1 MTGNEIRKRFLA
13 FFEKREHA
21 IVPSAPLV
29 PENDPTVLFNTAGM
43 QPLVPYLMGQPHP
56 TGSKRIVDSQKCVR
70 TNDIEEVGDNTHLT
84 FFEMLGNWSLGD
96 YFKEDAIKW
105 SFEFLTSKEEG
116 LGLDA
121 KRLYVTVFE
130 GDENAPKDEEAY
142 EIWKRIFE
150 EQGMDPAKRI
160 FFMDAD
166 ANWWSP
172 GDNGPCGP
180 DSEMFY
186 DVTGTLTDGLS
197 HEEFIAAD
205 DRQDVVEIWNDVFM
219 EYEKTDGQVTG
230 KLASQNVDTGSGL
243 ERITAMVQ
251 GADNVFETD
260 LFAPIIEKLEGLS
273 GKKLLFTRGDLG
285 YDEEPECWA
294 TDARAMRIIADHL
307 RASTFLISD
316 GVTVSNTDQ
325 GYILRRLLRRSVRQ
339 ADKLGIPAGSLSQ
352 VAEVVIKHYG
362 EAYPN
367 LTDKKDHIMDAINA
381 EEEQFRKT
389 LENGLKQ
396 FNKLELQIH
405 MSTKEVDGG
414 KVLDKESATAIKGIS
429 AKNAFD
435 LFTTYGFPIELTE
448 EIATDKGLVVD
459 RKGFEKLME
468 EHRDKSRA
476 GAEGKFKGGLADHS
490 DAAVHY
496 HTATH
501 LLLAGLQKFVGDHVH
516 QAGSNITAERL
527 RFDFTHGE
535 KVDRD
540 TLDQI
545 ESWVNEQI
553 QNGGEVTMETIP
565 KTEAEKDETVEG
577 SFWEKY
583 PDTVNI
589 YTMKLADDTV
599 ISRELCG
606 GPHVENLTELP
617 PTFKI
622 KKEES
627 SSAGVRRIKAVL
639 V

>member
-1 MTGNEIRKRFLA
+1 MQLSGNEIRSRFLA
-13 FFEKREHA
+13 FFEKRGHA
-21 IVPSAPLV
+21 VVPSAPLV

-56 TGSKRIVDSQKCVR
+56 TGSQRIADSQKCVR

-121 KRLYVTVFE
+121 RRLYVTVFE
-130 GDENAPKDEEAY
+130 GDENAPRDEEAY
-142 EIWKRIFE
+142 EIWKEIFE
-150 EQGMDPAKRI
+150 TVGLNPEKRI

-186 DVTGTLTDGLS
+186 DVTGTLTEGLTRD
-197 HEEFIAAD
+197 EFIAAD
-205 DRQDVVEIWNDVFM
+205 DRQDIVEVWNDVFM
-219 EYEKTDGQVTG
+219 EYEKKDGKVVA

-243 ERITAMVQ
+243 ERVTAMVQ
-251 GADNVFETD
+251 GKSNVFETD
-260 LFAPIIEKLEGLS
+260 LFTPIIDKITSL
-273 GKKLLFTRGDLG
+273 
-285 YDEEPECWA
+285 A
-294 TDARAMRIIADHL
+294 TKDDNRAVRIIADHM

-316 GVTVSNTDQ
+316 GVTPGNKDQ
-325 GYILRRLLRRSVRQ
+325 GYILRRLLRRSVQQ
-339 ADKLGIPAGSLSQ
+339 ADKLGVPANSLAT
-352 VAEVVIKHYG
+352 VATVVIEHFG
-362 EAYPN
+362 AAYPN
-367 LTDKKDHIMDAINA
+367 LTKKREHILATITA

-396 FNKLELQIH
+396 FNKIDLQVH
-405 MSTKEVDGG
+405 VSTTEVDGK
-414 KVLDKESATAIKGIS
+414 KVIDTESATTKQAIG
-429 AKNAFD
+429 AQNAFD

-448 EIATDKGLVVD
+448 EIAAEKGLVVD

-468 EHRDKSRA
+468 EHREKSRT
-476 GAEGKFKGGLADHS
+476 GAAGKFKGGLADHS
-490 DAAVHY
+490 EKVVQY

-535 KVDRD
+535 KVERE
-540 TLDQI
+540 TLDKI
-545 ESWVNEQI
+545 ENWVNEQI
-553 QNGGEVTMETIP
+553 TNGGEVTIETVP
-565 KTEAEKDETVEG
+565 KTTAEQDPTVEG

-583 PDTVNI
+583 PEMVTI
-589 YTMKLADDTV
+589 YTMRLADGTIV
-599 ISRELCG
+599 SRELCG
-606 GPHVENLTELP
+606 GPHVQNLTELT

-622 KKEES
+622 SKEES

-639 V
+639 E

>member
-13 FFEKREHA
+13 FFEKRGHA

-56 TGSKRIVDSQKCVR
+56 TGSKRIADSQKCVR

-105 SFEFLTSKEEG
+105 SFEFLTSTEEG

-130 GDENAPKDEEAY
+130 GDENAPRDEEAY
-142 EIWKRIFE
+142 KIWKDIFE
-150 EQGMDPAKRI
+150 ANDMDPEKRI

-186 DVTGTLTDGLS
+186 DVTGKLTEGLTRD
-197 HEEFIAAD
+197 EFIAAD
-205 DRQDVVEIWNDVFM
+205 DKQEVVEVWNDVFM
-219 EYEKTDGQVTG
+219 EYEKTGGKVTG

-251 GADNVFETD
+251 GVDNVFETD
-260 LFAPIIEKLEGLS
+260 LFSPIIDKIRNL
-273 GKKLLFTRGDLG
+273 
-285 YDEEPECWA
+285 A
-294 TDARAMRIIADHL
+294 TAEDGRATRIIADHL

-339 ADKLGIPAGSLSQ
+339 SDKLGIPVQSLSK
-352 VAEVVIKHYG
+352 VAEVVIEHYG

-367 LTDKKDHIMDAINA
+367 LVSKKEHIIDAINA

-396 FNKLELQIH
+396 FNKIELQIH
-405 MSTKEVDGG
+405 VDTKEVEG
-414 KVLDKESATAIKGIS
+414 KKVIDKESATTKQAIS

-448 EIATDKGLVVD
+448 EIAADKGLIVD

-490 DAAVHY
+490 EQVVKY

-535 KVDRD
+535 KVERD
-540 TLDQI
+540 VLDQI
-545 ESWVNEQI
+545 EAWVNEQI
-553 QNGGEVTMETIP
+553 SNGGEVTMETIP
-565 KTEAEKDETVEG
+565 KSEAENDSTVEG

-583 PDTVNI
+583 PDMVNI
-589 YTMKLADDTV
+589 YTMKLSDGTV
-599 ISRELCG
+599 VSRELCG
-606 GPHVENLTELP
+606 GPHVSNLTELT

-639 V
+639 E

>member
-1 MTGNEIRKRFLA
+1 MSGNEIRKRFLT
-13 FFEKREHA
+13 FFEKRGHA

-56 TGSKRIVDSQKCVR
+56 TGSKRIADSQKCVR

-96 YFKEDAIKW
+96 YFKREAITW
-105 SFEFLTSKEEG
+105 SYEFLTSESEG
-116 LGLDA
+116 LGLNP

-130 GDENAPKDEEAY
+130 GDENAPRDEEAY
-142 EIWKRIFE
+142 GVWKEIFE
-150 EQGMDPAKRI
+150 NAGMDPEKRI

-186 DVTGTLTDGLS
+186 DVTGALTDGLTRD
-197 HEEFIAAD
+197 EFTAAD
-205 DRQDVVEIWNDVFM
+205 DKQEVVEIWNDVFM
-219 EYEKTDGQVTG
+219 EYEKTDGKVTG
-230 KLASQNVDTGSGL
+230 KLDSQNVDTGSGL

-251 GADNVFETD
+251 GVDNVFETD
-260 LFAPIIEKLEGLS
+260 LFSPIINKINDLS
-273 GKKLLFTRGDLG
+273 TEDNTR
-285 YDEEPECWA
+285 A
-294 TDARAMRIIADHL
+294 IRIIADHM
-307 RASTFLISD
+307 RSSTFLMSD

-339 ADKLGIPAGSLSQ
+339 ADKIGMPAGSLAQIS
-352 VAEVVIKHYG
+352 EIIIDNYG

-367 LTDKKDHIMDAINA
+367 LTEKKQHIIDAVNA
-381 EEEQFRKT
+381 EEDQFRKT
-389 LENGLKQ
+389 IEKGVRQLEKMAGEGN
-396 FNKLELQIH
+396 
-405 MSTKEVDGG
+405 
-414 KVLDKESATAIKGIS
+414 IS
-429 AKNAFD
+429 GAVAFE
-435 LFTTYGFPIELTE
+435 LFTTYGFPIELTLELAE
-448 EIATDKGLVVD
+448 ERGVKVD
-459 RKGFEKLME
+459 ESEFEKLMT
-468 EHRDKSRA
+468 EHQEKSRT
-476 GAEGKFKGGLADHS
+476 GAAGKFKGGLADHS

-501 LLLAGLQKFVGDHVH
+501 LLLAGLQKFLGDHVH

-527 RFDFTHGE
+527 RFDFTHPE

-540 TLDQI
+540 TLDKI
-545 ESWVNEQI
+545 EAWVNEQI
-553 QNGGEVTMETIP
+553 SNGGEVTMETVA
-565 KTEAEKDETVEG
+565 KSEAENDPTVEG

-583 PDTVNI
+583 PDTVSI
-589 YTMKLADDTV
+589 YTMKLADGTIV
-599 ISRELCG
+599 SRELCG
-606 GPHVENLTELP
+606 GPHVESLTELT

-639 V
+639 N